1 MPGGARRAA
10 LDRAAALLP
19 ADGILMTTDADSTVD
34 PDWIVANLAELADA
48 DAVAGV
54 VTFDE
59 ATRASLPPLPLRAL
73 EWRLADLHARLASLI
88 DPRPHDLW
96 PNHIWAW
103 GASLAVTLD
112 AYRRIGGL
120 PPVPIAEDRALA
132 AAVEEY
138 DLRLRHSHAPVVYT
152 SARTRGRA
160 PGGFADL
167 LRSYA
172 VDDTALCDAA
182 LEPTAALVRRL
193 EWRSTLRAL
202 FAAHDAR
209 GFGVYWREI
218 EAAAAGLGRT
228 RLAPAALANEVAQAE
243 RLVRRLER
251 AARRGDSRG
260 PAACA
265 SPSHSPPSHR
275 ETPAPPSH
283 RRADNGASVRASG
296 PA

>member
-160 PGGFADL
+160 PGG
-167 LRSYA
+167 
-172 VDDTALCDAA
+172 
-182 LEPTAALVRRL
+182 VRR
-193 EWRSTLRAL
+193 
-202 FAAHDAR
+202 
-209 GFGVYWREI
+209 
-218 EAAAAGLGRT
+218 
-228 RLAPAALANEVAQAE
+228 PAAELCRRRHRA
-243 RLVRRLER
+243 VRCG
-251 AARRGDSRG
+251 ARTDRGAG
-260 PAACA
+260 PAARMAVDAARFVRCTRRPWLRGVLA
-265 SPSHSPPSHR
+265 RDRGGGSGPRAHPPR
-275 ETPAPPSH
+275 P
-283 RRADNGASVRASG
+283 RRAGERGRAGRTAGQAARTRSTSRR
-296 PA
+296 